1 MKKISRRGW
10 NNVLIFAVI
19 AFMLILNLPTIIKEN
34 FMQPKQTTY
43 PYVLNPA
50 ADIKEMHFSQLS
62 LQREGTDWV
71 ANKDLSIS
79 PLELVQRW
87 HALAGTQ
94 VDNETFLQLREQLP
108 KANTLEVWYLDKE
121 EPQRVTYYQTPNF
134 WLMKGWQLDWIA
146 VSVDENYL
154 FPISERISK

>member
-19 AFMLILNLPTIIKEN
+19 AFMLILNLPMIIKEN
-34 FMQPKQTTY
+34 FMQPEQTTY
-43 PYVLNPA
+43 PYVLNPE

-62 LQREGTDWV
+62 IQREATDWV
-71 ANKDLSIS
+71 ANKELTIS
-79 PLELVQRW
+79 ALELVQRW

-94 VDNETFLQLREQLP
+94 IDSDTFSQLKDQLP
-108 KANTLEVWYLDKE
+108 KANTLEVWYLNTE

-134 WLMKGWQLDWIA
+134 WLMKGWQQHWIA

-154 FPISERISK
+154 FPISN